1 MKKVLFSLVIAIATI
16 SCTQAQKTEFPA
28 QALSSVMMATN
39 KSETT
44 FDKVMQANK
53 GKIVVIDVWASWCSD
68 CIKGFPAY
76 KELQAQFPE
85 VTYLYISMDREWE
98 KWIIG
103 AEKYELKGQH
113 FWAEEGMKG
122 VFGQSIELS
131 WIPRY
136 MVIDQEGKI
145 ALYNAIKADDPKIA
159 ETIKMLQNKKGK
171 KNKKN
176 KK

>member
-1 MKKVLFSLVIAIATI
+1 MKKILLSFVLALATI
-16 SCTQAQKTEFPA
+16 SCTQAQKTEFAPE
-28 QALSSVMMATN
+28 ALKSVMIATD

-44 FDKVMQANK
+44 FNQVLLANK

-76 KELQAQFPE
+76 KELQAQFPD
-85 VTYLYISMDREWE
+85 VTYLYISMDKNWE
-98 KWIIG
+98 NWIVG
-103 AEKYELKGQH
+103 AENHILKGQH
-113 FWAEEGMKG
+113 FWVQDGMKG
-122 VFGQSIELS
+122 IFGQSIDLN

-159 ETIKMLQNKKGK
+159 ATIKDLQNKKAK
-171 KNKKN
+171 KTKK
-176 KK
+176 